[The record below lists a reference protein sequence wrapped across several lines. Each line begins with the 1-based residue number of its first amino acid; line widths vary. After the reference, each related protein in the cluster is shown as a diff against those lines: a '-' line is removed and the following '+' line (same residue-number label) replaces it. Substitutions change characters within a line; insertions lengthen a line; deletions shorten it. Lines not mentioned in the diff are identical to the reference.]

1 VRCTTKSSTTGV
13 VLYAVTLVIVVVG
26 VDILFLRHHF
36 VARLV
41 ANIAIVLVFAIGYFT
56 FFRR

>member
-1 VRCTTKSSTTGV
+1 MKSSTTSV